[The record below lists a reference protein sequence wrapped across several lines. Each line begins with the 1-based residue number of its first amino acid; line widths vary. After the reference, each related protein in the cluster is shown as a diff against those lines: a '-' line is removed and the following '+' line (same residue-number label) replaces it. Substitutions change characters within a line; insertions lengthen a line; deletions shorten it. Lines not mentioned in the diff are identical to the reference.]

1 MRQSENAGWKAVRWP
16 VLLDRLVKEA
26 GAQGA
31 DPDFADE
38 MNRVAH
44 LLAIPLPEAV
54 MDVRTRIAVARR
66 CTELA
71 DEGDLRRAAA
81 FLAGYLLA
89 VVRWERA
96 RSVAAPPP
104 ATCSPPI

>member
-1 MRQSENAGWKAVRWP
+1 MRATRWP

-26 GAQGA
+26 AA
-31 DPDFADE
+31 LRSDPDFADE
-38 MNRVAH
+38 MNRMAE

-54 MDVRTRIAVARR
+54 VDDRTRLAVVRR

-81 FLAGYLLA
+81 LLAGYLLA
-89 VVRWERA
+89 VVRWEQA
-96 RSVAAPPP
+96 HAPPGGR
-104 ATCSPPI
+104 SR

>member
-1 MRQSENAGWKAVRWP
+1 MRHENTTPRWS

-26 GAQGA
+26 AVQGA
-31 DPDFADE
+31 NPDFADE
-38 MNRVAH
+38 MNRVAN
-44 LLAIPLPEAV
+44 LLAIPLPAAV
-54 MDVRTRIAVARR
+54 VSARTRRAVVRR

-96 RSVAAPPP
+96 HAHPDAGRPR
-104 ATCSPPI
+104 

>member
-1 MRQSENAGWKAVRWP
+1 MKATRWP

-26 GAQGA
+26 AAQGA
-31 DPDFADE
+31 DPDFAGE
-38 MNRVAH
+38 MRKVAH
-44 LLAIPLPEAV
+44 LLTIPLPAAV
-54 MDVRTRIAVARR
+54 VSARTRLAVVRR

-89 VVRWERA
+89 VVRWERVHA
-96 RSVAAPPP
+96 HPDAGRSR
-104 ATCSPPI
+104 

>member
-1 MRQSENAGWKAVRWP
+1 MRHENAAPRWP

-26 GAQGA
+26 AVQGA

-44 LLAIPLPEAV
+44 LLAIPLPAAV
-54 MDVRTRIAVARR
+54 VSARTRMAVVRR

-71 DEGDLRRAAA
+71 AEKDLWRAAA

-89 VVRWERA
+89 VVRWERS
-96 RSVAAPPP
+96 R
-104 ATCSPPI
+104 